1 MKCLYDVENVNVGL
15 MIEVF
20 RALNF
25 VQHQKQQYIWFFHDI
40 AKLREV
46 RSLQVCW
53 DIVVLTLKRL
63 RMYMIKNGQINSYND
78 VDVVYIFEWQS
89 FPQLQLY
96 LLTNT

>member
-40 AKLREV
+40 AKLRDGPFAAG
-46 RSLQVCW
+46 L
-53 DIVVLTLKRL
+53 L
-63 RMYMIKNGQINSYND
+63 RHCGFNFKAVTY
-78 VDVVYIFEWQS
+78 VYDKKW
-89 FPQLQLY
+89 
-96 LLTNT
+96 TN